1 MAVVISA
8 QLVKE
13 LRDRTGA
20 GMMDCKKA
28 LVETGGDL
36 EKASVWLRENGIT
49 KAAKK
54 ATRVAAEGICSA
66 LINGNKTLV
75 YEINCETDFV
85 TKTDKFQAVVEKV
98 GQALLKSKATNTEE
112 ALKVKVEEGT
122 VEDLIIQATAIIG
135 EKIDLRNVSVITKKD
150 DEKFEVYSHM
160 NGRIVVVITYKG
172 KEDAAHDVALHV
184 AAMNPTYLS
193 RADVDEAFLA
203 KEKAIYRQEA
213 LNEGKPEKIVDKIAE
228 GKVNRYLK
236 DICLLDQQFVKN
248 SDITVEQFLK
258 QEETSVSHFYRIEVG
273 VGVEKE

>member
-13 LRDRTGA
+13 LRGRTGA

-28 LVETGGDL
+28 LVETNGDL
-36 EKASVWLRENGIT
+36 EAAIVWLRENGIT

-54 ATRVAAEGICSA
+54 ATRVAAEGTCSA
-66 LINGNKTLV
+66 LIDGNKALI
-75 YEINCETDFV
+75 YEVNCETDFV
-85 TKTDKFQAVVEKV
+85 TKTDKFQGVVEKV
-98 GQALLKSKATNTEE
+98 GKALVKNNATNTEE
-112 ALKVKVEEGT
+112 ALKVKTDEGT
-122 VEDLIIQATAIIG
+122 VEDVIIQATAIIG
-135 EKIDLRNVSVITKKD
+135 EKIDLRNVSVITKKA

-172 KEDAAHDVALHV
+172 SEDAAHDVALHV
-184 AAMNPTYLS
+184 TAMNPIYLS
-193 RADVDEAFLA
+193 REDVDTSFLER
-203 KEKAIYRQEA
+203 EKAIFKQEA

-248 SDITVEQFLK
+248 SDLTVEQFLK
-258 QEETSVSHFYRIEVG
+258 QEATAVSSFYRIEVG
-273 VGVEKE
+273 TGVEKE